1 MPHKTDDP
9 LAQLLAARSPVRKQ
23 AGGAVKAAKKLAPGE
38 QKMLQGFYRG
48 FAGEFDT
55 PTVSR
60 ETGKIF
66 VSPQKAVGEHY
77 ARRRAMQAGSE
88 PHLEMILA
96 DPFAGRGYGHAP
108 ATTAR
113 ERTLS
118 TVARQLAPE
127 DIVDIYQFYA
137 GGGLARKGAMAKAR
151 EIVSDDLFH
160 GGDIKRG
167 DLIDRP
173 LFMTPS
179 REMAQSYADFK
190 SKSGNVQMFRPQIK
204 KPAPERLVNAAARR
218 YVPEN
223 EALDYSPASAF
234 DRNLHDPMK
243 VQALIDELE
252 RRGYDAAVATDVGMG
267 GQGAAEAPAVIRFPG
282 QRAYADGGRVTP
294 EEMHGAYPAQP
305 RRPEKYDFERAKASL
320 GRVPGNVAEFVIPQD
335 MVDVAMYAFPFG
347 KVGKVL
353 GGGMVAFN
361 PGEAEAGKMDT
372 ARRALLGLRS
382 APEPQAGALVPR
394 VEQSIEKIA
403 EMPVSRRT
411 LFKGA
416 GSQALQ
422 SMLPARG
429 IVQALSPTNVAKEV
443 IGEAVRPAGP
453 TTMQGIIAQA
463 ARMGLDDEQ
472 TLKLLRTLG
481 PGAESDALYMI
492 DTLRRPMDFVGDLG
506 EEAVGRGRAMA
517 NLLGT
522 DVQRPMQMR
531 GPLREIRRENPE
543 MYEELR
549 QVARDVADYGHEF

>member
-9 LAQLLAARSPVRKQ
+9 LAQLLAAKSPVRKQ

-127 DIVDIYQFYA
+127 DIADIYQF
-137 GGGLARKGAMAKAR
+137 
-151 EIVSDDLFH
+151 
-160 GGDIKRG
+160 
-167 DLIDRP
+167 
-173 LFMTPS
+173 
-179 REMAQSYADFK
+179 
-190 SKSGNVQMFRPQIK
+190 
-204 KPAPERLVNAAARR
+204 
-218 YVPEN
+218 
-223 EALDYSPASAF
+223 
-234 DRNLHDPMK
+234 
-243 VQALIDELE
+243 
-252 RRGYDAAVATDVGMG
+252 
-267 GQGAAEAPAVIRFPG
+267 
-282 QRAYADGGRVTP
+282 YADGGRVTP

-353 GGGMVAFN
+353 GGGMVVFN
-361 PGEAEAGKMDT
+361 PGEAEAGKVDT

-394 VEQSIEKIA
+394 VERSIEKIA

-429 IVQALSPTNVAKEV
+429 IMQALSPTNVVKEV

-549 QVARDVADYGHEF
+549 QVARDIADYGHEF

>member
-1 MPHKTDDP
+1 MPHKIDDP
-9 LAQLLAARSPVRKQ
+9 LAALLAAKSPVRKQ

-48 FAGEFDT
+48 FAGEYDT

-77 ARRRAMQAGSE
+77 ARRRAMQAGTE
-88 PHLEMILA
+88 PHLEMIMA

-127 DIVDIYQFYA
+127 DIADIYQF
-137 GGGLARKGAMAKAR
+137 
-151 EIVSDDLFH
+151 
-160 GGDIKRG
+160 
-167 DLIDRP
+167 
-173 LFMTPS
+173 
-179 REMAQSYADFK
+179 
-190 SKSGNVQMFRPQIK
+190 
-204 KPAPERLVNAAARR
+204 
-218 YVPEN
+218 
-223 EALDYSPASAF
+223 
-234 DRNLHDPMK
+234 
-243 VQALIDELE
+243 
-252 RRGYDAAVATDVGMG
+252 
-267 GQGAAEAPAVIRFPG
+267 
-282 QRAYADGGRVTP
+282 YADGGRVTP
-294 EEMHGAYPAQP
+294 EHLHGTYPAQP

-320 GRVPGNVAEFVIPQD
+320 GRVPGNIAEFVIPQD

-361 PGEAEAGKMDT
+361 PGEAEAGRVDT
-372 ARRALLGLRS
+372 ARRALLGLRG
-382 APEPQAGALVPR
+382 APEASVPAVRSSPVAPSMEQA
-394 VEQSIEKIA
+394 IEKIA
-403 EMPVSRRT
+403 ETPVSRRT

-429 IVQALSPTNVAKEV
+429 IMQALSPTNLAREAVK
-443 IGEAVRPAGP
+443 EAVRPAGP
-453 TTMQGIIAQA
+453 TTLQGVIAQA

-472 TLKLLRTLG
+472 TIQLLKRFY
-481 PGAESDALYMI
+481 PGADEDAMYMV
-492 DTLRRPMDFVGDLG
+492 DTLRRPMDFASDLG
-506 EEAVGRGRAMA
+506 EEAIGRGRAMA

-549 QVARDVADYGHEF
+549 QVARDIADYGHEF

>member
-48 FAGEFDT
+48 FAGEFNT

-127 DIVDIYQFYA
+127 DIADIYQFYA
-137 GGGLARKGAMAKAR
+137 GGGPVIGEEYTPDMSDGGRAM
-151 EIVSDDLFH
+151 H
-160 GGDIKRG
+160 G
-167 DLIDRP
+167 
-173 LFMTPS
+173 
-179 REMAQSYADFK
+179 
-190 SKSGNVQMFRPQIK
+190 PQ
-204 KPAPERLVNAAARR
+204 
-218 YVPEN
+218 
-223 EALDYSPASAF
+223 AF
-234 DRNLHDPMK
+234 
-243 VQALIDELE
+243 E
-252 RRGYDAAVATDVGMG
+252 
-267 GQGAAEAPAVIRFPG
+267 
-282 QRAYADGGRVTP
+282 DGGRVTP
-294 EEMHGAYPAQP
+294 EEMHGIYPAQP

-361 PGEAEAGKMDT
+361 PGEAEAGKVDT

-411 LFKGA
+411 LFKGV

-429 IVQALSPTNVAKEV
+429 IMQALSPTNVAKEV